1 MPRLNVIAVEQA
13 NGQVRDLYAGLKAAI
28 GAVPN
33 IYRSVANSPAALDIL
48 LGMGAKLSAGGLSGA
63 QTEAVKLV
71 VSQIY
76 GCSYCLAAHTLVGKK
91 AGLSEADT
99 LAIRRGTIADPG
111 LSALVRFVNF
121 AIQPGGRISD
131 DDLNAIRR
139 TGFSDAQIT
148 EILTVLAQT
157 VFTTLFN
164 RVNQTELDFPAAPGL

>member
-48 LGMGAKLSAGGLSGA
+48 LGMGAKLRAGGLSGA

-99 LAIRRGTIADPG
+99 LAIRRGTIADHRDPDGARTDGVYDPVQPREPDRAGFPG
-111 LSALVRFVNF
+111 RARPVGNASRIDSAGEMPW
-121 AIQPGGRISD
+121 Q
-131 DDLNAIRR
+131 
-139 TGFSDAQIT
+139 
-148 EILTVLAQT
+148 
-157 VFTTLFN
+157 
-164 RVNQTELDFPAAPGL
+164 